1 MVAAATTELI
11 NDFLEKE
18 IMFVFD
24 ASQTY
29 GFSVG
34 QPYQS

>member
-1 MVAAATTELI
+1 MVAAVATELI

-18 IMFVFD
+18 ITFVFD

-29 GFSVG
+29 GF
-34 QPYQS
+34 